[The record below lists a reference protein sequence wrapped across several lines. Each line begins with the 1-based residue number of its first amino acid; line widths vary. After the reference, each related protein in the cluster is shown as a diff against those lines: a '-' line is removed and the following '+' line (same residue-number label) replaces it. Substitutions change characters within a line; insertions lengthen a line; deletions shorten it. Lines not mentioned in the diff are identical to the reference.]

1 MNANMIAVISD
12 SHVPYRADEI
22 PGKFLEKVEE
32 AELVV
37 HCGDFET
44 QEVHE
49 MIERLADD
57 LVAVKGNCDRLQLEV
72 SQVFEREDVS
82 YGVYHG
88 SGITPRGH
96 HPTLVETARKLDVDV
111 LLHGHTHEQEAVE
124 VDGKV
129 LLNPGSCTGVG
140 GGTATES
147 APSMMVVEPGE
158 KLAVRLL
165 RLVDGEVESEYRE
178 FDV

>member
-1 MNANMIAVISD
+1 MIAVISD

-22 PGKFLEKVEE
+22 PEQFLERAGE

-44 QEVHE
+44 REVY
-49 MIERLADD
+49 ERLDALADE
-57 LVAVKGNCDRLQLEV
+57 LVAVKGNCDRFQLDV
-72 SQVFEREDVS
+72 SQTFEREGVRF
-82 YGVYHG
+82 GVYHG

-96 HPTLVETARKLDVDV
+96 HPTLVETAKKLDVDV
-111 LLHGHTHEQEAVE
+111 LLHGHTHEQEAVK

-158 KLAVRLL
+158 KLAARLL
-165 RLVDGEVESEYRE
+165 KLVDGEVESGYRD
-178 FDV
+178 FKV